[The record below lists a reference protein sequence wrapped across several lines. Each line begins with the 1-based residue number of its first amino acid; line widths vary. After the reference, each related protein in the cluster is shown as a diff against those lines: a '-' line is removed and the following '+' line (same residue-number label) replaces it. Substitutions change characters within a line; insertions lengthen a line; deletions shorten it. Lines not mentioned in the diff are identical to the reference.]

1 MGVMNFRKIQ
11 KVKKQT
17 TKNIKNLCTPAF
29 IYLAVS
35 MVSLLIMLVQNF
47 GNTNTYCIGN
57 YGCDVSNTIGVFV
70 VKVLGI
76 ALWTWLL
83 NFICSSGYTNFAWF
97 MVLLPYVIFCIFLVF
112 LLIRLR

>member
-1 MGVMNFRKIQ
+1 MNFRKIQ

-35 MVSLLIMLVQNF
+35 TVSLLIMLVQNF

-76 ALWTWLL
+76 AFWTWLL